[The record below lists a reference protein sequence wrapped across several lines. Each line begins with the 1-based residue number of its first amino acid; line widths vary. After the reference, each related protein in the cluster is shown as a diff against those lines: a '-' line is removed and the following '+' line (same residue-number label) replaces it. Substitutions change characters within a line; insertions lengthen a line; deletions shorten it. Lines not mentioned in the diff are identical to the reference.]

1 MTRCSVLPSSDDA
14 TRKLRSGSRDPLLR
28 VEGLCTQ
35 FPVKQGLLRRTV
47 GQVRAVDRVDLRV
60 LRGQLLAVVGEA
72 GAGKTTLAR
81 SICRLVSPSA
91 GKVLFEGKD
100 LLSLAKPELKS
111 LLGQIQI
118 VSPDM
123 FAGTD
128 PSVALRALAEHETR
142 LVILDEPFNALDD
155 AVRLRLF
162 AQIRALPDERGM
174 TFLLL
179 TRSLALA
186 RALADEVAVMHA
198 GQIVETGA
206 TTSLVDHPQHPYTQG
221 LLAAKMTAPVASV
234 PPSSD
239 REGRVTGCRF
249 RRRCPHAFARCTEE
263 EPTLFAV
270 PGGLSRC
277 FLHDP
282 DGADG

>member
-1 MTRCSVLPSSDDA
+1 M
-14 TRKLRSGSRDPLLR
+14 
-28 VEGLCTQ
+28 EGLCTQ

-47 GQVRAVDRVDLRV
+47 GHVRAVDGVDLRV
-60 LRGQLLAVVGEA
+60 LRGQVLAVVGEA

-91 GKVLFEGKD
+91 GKILFEGKD

-118 VSPDM
+118 VSQET
-123 FAGTD
+123 FARTE
-128 PSVALRALAEHETR
+128 PSAALRALAEQDPR
-142 LVILDEPFNALDD
+142 LVILDEPFAALDD

-162 AQIRALPDERGM
+162 AQIRALPDERGL

-179 TRSLALA
+179 TQSLPLA
-186 RALADEVAVMHA
+186 HALADEIAVMHA

-206 TTSLVDHPQHPYTQG
+206 TASLLSHPQHPYTQG
-221 LLAAKMTAPVASV
+221 LLASKPASAPSV
-234 PPSSD
+234 PPASD
-239 REGRVTGCRF
+239 REGRVIGCRF
-249 RRRCPHAFARCTEE
+249 RGRCPHAFTRCAEE

-282 DGADG
+282 DGRDRPPSH